1 MWHMF
6 CPSKVYRCR
15 MALNPKLIRSCQKI
29 KIPQGILSRL
39 CTSGTVFLGDKRELH
54 TKGHCRT
61 SLTSKEHRFLRKTGS
76 ICVPVKE
83 YYGGTKSQVVFKQKD
98 GENIVTSPY
107 ENQELPNISFTE
119 FVFSQLDDHKS
130 PVSMVDCT
138 TGRKLSAAQL
148 KDISVRVAS
157 GLTKLGYK
165 KGDKIL
171 IFARNC
177 MEYPLMFLA
186 CGATGIVL
194 STANPVYTPSE
205 LARQL
210 KHSGCVAIVTLPT
223 MLETV
228 RKAMESDPEV
238 KPNIKHVISIGE
250 SEGCVPFSLLTED
263 DGKAFPDNIDIDP
276 MTDVLTLPYSSGT
289 TGLPKGVEL
298 THHNLV
304 SNLIQTIK
312 GPMKLDPRTEC
323 LMGFLPFYH
332 IYGMVPVQFGAIC
345 LGTKL
350 VVMPKFEQEEF
361 LRAIQEHK
369 VSYMHIVPPTA
380 LFLAKSPLVDEFD
393 VSSLKT
399 LVSAA
404 APLGVGLT
412 EETKTRLKVDITQAY
427 GLTECSPLT
436 HSDSYPG
443 KEGTIGQLVPNTEGK
458 VVDIATGQS
467 LLEGQTGEILVRGP
481 QVMKGYLNN
490 QKATD
495 EMVVDGWLHSGDI
508 GHYDNEG
515 YFIVSDRMKELIK
528 YKGYQVAPAELEA
541 LICTHPKVEDV
552 AVIGVETGEGQ
563 GEVPRAFVVPKSN
576 CRLTEDDV
584 STFVQEHLSPYKWLR
599 GGVELTDSIPKTAS
613 GKILRRQLRK

>member
-1 MWHMF
+1 ME
-6 CPSKVYRCR
+6 SKQTLSCK
-15 MALNPKLIRSCQKI
+15 MAINPKLIRCCWKTQ
-29 KIPQGILSRL
+29 IPQGILTRRCKYGNVSLGAQRDI
-39 CTSGTVFLGDKRELH
+39 CTI
-54 TKGHCRT
+54 
-61 SLTSKEHRFLRKTGS
+61 SKERCVTGMASKEQRLLKKKTAS
-76 ICVPVKE
+76 NIVPVKW
-83 YYGGTKSQVVFKQKD
+83 YYGAPRTQDVFTQKD

-107 ENQELPNISFTE
+107 ADLELPNVTFTE

-130 PVSMVDCT
+130 PVSLVDCT
-138 TGRKLSAAQL
+138 TGREQSAAQL
-148 KDISVRVAS
+148 KDITVRVAS
-157 GLTKLGYK
+157 GLTRLGYK

-177 MEYPLMFLA
+177 MEYPVMFLA
-186 CGATGIVL
+186 CGATGIIL
-194 STANPVYTPSE
+194 STANPIYTPSE

-210 KHSGCVAIVTLPT
+210 KHSRSIAIVTLPT

-228 RKAMESDPEV
+228 RKALESDPEV
-238 KPNIKHVISIGE
+238 KQNIKHVISIGE
-250 SEGCVPFSLLTED
+250 AEGCVPFSLLTED
-263 DGKAFPDNIDIDP
+263 DGKAFPENVDLNP

-304 SNLIQTIK
+304 ANLIQCIR

-332 IYGMVPVQFGAIC
+332 IYGMVPVQLGAIC

-350 VVMPKFEQEEF
+350 VVMPKFEQESF
-361 LRAIQEHK
+361 LRAIEEHK
-369 VSYMHIVPPTA
+369 VSYMHIVPPTV
-380 LFLAKSPLVDEFD
+380 LFLAKSPLVEKYD

-399 LVSAA
+399 LVCAA
-404 APLGVGLT
+404 APLGIGLT
-412 EETKTRLKVDITQAY
+412 EETRNKLNVDITQAY

-436 HSDSYPG
+436 HYDTYPG

-458 VVDIATGQS
+458 VVDIETGQS
-467 LLEGQTGEILVRGP
+467 LLAEQTGEILVRGR

-495 EMVVDGWLHSGDI
+495 EMVVDGWLHTGDI

-552 AVIGVETGEGQ
+552 AVIGVETDEGQ
-563 GEVPRAFVVPKSN
+563 GEVPRAFVVPKTN
-576 CRLTEDDV
+576 CQLKEDEV
-584 STFVQEHLSPYKWLR
+584 SQFVQEHLSPYKWLR

-613 GKILRRQLRK
+613 GKILRRQLKK

>member
-1 MWHMF
+1 
-6 CPSKVYRCR
+6 
-15 MALNPKLIRSCQKI
+15 MALNPNIIRCCLKT
-29 KIPQGILSRL
+29 KIPHGVV
-39 CTSGTVFLGDKRELH
+39 SGLYNAETVFLGPNPKLTHLVTR
-54 TKGHCRT
+54 CVT
-61 SLTSKEHRFLRKTGS
+61 SSTSKEHRL
-76 ICVPVKE
+76 
-83 YYGGTKSQVVFKQKD
+83 FKRR
-98 GENIVTSPY
+98 T
-107 ENQELPNISFTE
+107 LPNIVAAQGYYGAARSKNVLKQKGGEHIVASPYKTLEFPNVSFTE
-119 FVFSQLDDHKS
+119 YVFSQLDKHKS
-130 PVSMVDCT
+130 PMSMVDT
-138 TGRKLSAAQL
+138 NSGRKLSAMQL
-148 KDISVRVAS
+148 KDTAVRVAS

-177 MEYPLMFLA
+177 LEYPAMFLA

-210 KHSGCVAIVTLPT
+210 KHSGSVAIVTLPA
-223 MLETV
+223 MLDTV
-228 RKAMESDPEV
+228 RKALDSEPEIKV
-238 KPNIKHVISIGE
+238 KIKHMITIGE
-250 SEGCVPFSLLTED
+250 CDGCVPFSVLTED
-263 DGKAFPDNIDIDP
+263 DGKAFPENVDIDP
-276 MTDVLTLPYSSGT
+276 KTDVLTLPYSSGT
-289 TGLPKGVEL
+289 TGMPKGVEL

-304 SNLIQTIK
+304 SNLIQTIE
-312 GPMKLDPRTEC
+312 GPMMLDPSTEC

-380 LFLAKSPLVDEFD
+380 LFLAKNPMVDGFD
-393 VSSLKT
+393 VTSLKT

-412 EETKTRLKVDITQAY
+412 DETKNRLNVDITQAY

-436 HSDSYPG
+436 HCDTYPG
-443 KEGTIGQLVPNTEGK
+443 KEGTIGQLVPNTYGK
-458 VVDIATGQS
+458 VVDVTTGES
-467 LLEGQTGEILVRGP
+467 LSEGQTGEIVIQGP
-481 QVMKGYLNN
+481 QVMKGYYNN

-495 EMVVDGWLHSGDI
+495 EMVMDGWLHTGDI

-552 AVIGVETGEGQ
+552 AVIGVETNEGQ
-563 GEVPRAFVVPKSN
+563 GEVPRAFVVPKPN
-576 CRLTEDDV
+576 CQITEQDV
-584 STFVQEHLSPYKWLR
+584 SSFVQEHLSPYKWLR
-599 GGVELTDSIPKTAS
+599 GGVELTDAIPKTAS
-613 GKILRRQLRK
+613 GKILRRQLKK